1 MKNPIESIP
10 LAPNTVPI
18 LGHGI
23 RFLTDPI
30 GFLSSLPTHGRL
42 SRVQLGP
49 LPVVVV
55 CDPEL
60 ARVVLLDDRTFDRGG
75 PLYDRSREVAGDG
88 IGTCPHS
95 RHRRQRRLSQPAFQ
109 PGRMPGYSEAMVDSI
124 EDVIGSWQEGQQI
137 QLGAEMSKLTVRVA
151 VRTMFSSS
159 FPETSVQQVADDFTT
174 IAGSIF
180 RRMVLPPAVNRLP
193 TPANRRY
200 YQARN
205 RLRAVAAELIDQRR
219 ADNRD
224 HGDLLSSL
232 MRARDPDS
240 TGAQVAMSDE
250 ELIDQVFTFLF
261 AGAETTAST
270 LTWALY
276 LLGRNPELR
285 RQVQHEVD
293 TVLSDSTARYQD
305 LANLPVVNRVV
316 TETLRLYPAGWLLTR
331 VVSADTILDGVPLP
345 AGTTVAVSPHVIHR
359 RDEIYDRAGEFVPDR
374 WIGAEPDRTL
384 FISFGAGARRC
395 IGDQFGLVEASLALA
410 TIAARWRVDPLS
422 TRPVPVSLAHL
433 PAPTKLGMRVWRRDP
448 VTVDAS
454 ASEPGR

>member
-10 LAPNTVPI
+10 LAPDAVPL
-18 LGHGI
+18 LGHGL

-30 GFLSSLPTHGRL
+30 GFLSTLPRHGRL
-42 SRVQLGP
+42 NRVQLGP

-109 PGRMPGYSEAMVDSI
+109 PGRLPGYAEAMIDSI
-124 EDVIGSWQEGQQI
+124 EDVVGSWQDGQRI

-151 VRTMFSSS
+151 VRTMFSAS
-159 FPETSVQQVADDFTT
+159 FPEDSVQQVADDFAT
-174 IAGSIF
+174 IAENIF
-180 RRMVLPPAVNRLP
+180 RRMVLPPVVNRLP

-205 RLRAVAAELIDQRR
+205 RLRTVAAQLIEQRR
-219 ADNRD
+219 TDNRD

-240 TGAQVAMSDE
+240 TGAQVAMNDE

-276 LLGRNPELR
+276 LLGRNPDMLE
-285 RQVQHEVD
+285 QVQHEVD
-293 TVLSDSTARYQD
+293 TVLSDDTARYQD
-305 LANLPVVNRVV
+305 LPNLPVVNRVV

-331 VVSADTILDGVPLP
+331 VVSADTTLDGVRLP

-359 RDEIYDRAGEFVPDR
+359 RAEIYERADEFRPDR
-374 WIGAEPDRTL
+374 WIGAEPDRML
-384 FISFGAGARRC
+384 FIPFGAGARRC

-410 TIAARWRVDPLS
+410 TIAARWRVAPLS
-422 TRPVPVSLAHL
+422 TRPVSVSLAQL

-448 VTVDAS
+448 AAFEAATS
-454 ASEPGR
+454 KPG

>member
-10 LAPNTVPI
+10 LAPDAVPL
-18 LGHGI
+18 LGHGL

-30 GFLSSLPTHGRL
+30 GFLSTLPNHGRL

-109 PGRMPGYSEAMVDSI
+109 LARLPGYAEAMIDSI
-124 EDVIGSWQEGQQI
+124 EDVVGSWQDGQRI

-159 FPETSVQQVADDFTT
+159 FPEASVQQVADDFAT
-174 IAGSIF
+174 IAANIF
-180 RRMVLPPAVNRLP
+180 RRMVLPPVVNRLP

-205 RLRAVAAELIDQRR
+205 RLRTVAAELIEQRR
-219 ADNRD
+219 TDNRD

-232 MRARDPDS
+232 MLARDPDS
-240 TGAQVAMSDE
+240 DGAQAAMNDE

-276 LLGRNPELR
+276 LLGRNPDMR
-285 RQVQHEVD
+285 RQVQQEVD
-293 TVLSDSTARYQD
+293 TVLSDGTARFQD
-305 LANLPVVNRVV
+305 LSNLPVVNRVV

-331 VVSADTILDGVPLP
+331 VVSADTTLDNVPLP

-359 RDEIYDRAGEFVPDR
+359 RDEIYERAGEFMPDR
-374 WIGAEPDRTL
+374 WIGMEPDRTL
-384 FISFGAGARRC
+384 FIPFGAGARRC
-395 IGDQFGLVEASLALA
+395 IGDQFGLVESSLALA
-410 TIAARWRVDPLS
+410 TIAARWRVAPLS
-422 TRPVPVSLAHL
+422 NRPVSVSLAHL
-433 PAPTKLGMRVWRRDP
+433 PAPTKLGMRVRRRDP
-448 VTVDAS
+448 VAIDSTVS
-454 ASEPGR
+454 RPG